1 MIKWFRNLTREGL
14 QRLLFFG
21 VLVLV
26 AGAFILAFTLGNN
39 NEGNIV
45 PDDPIDNPS
54 DDDPKEPTKPTKPT
68 AETFKIPCEL
78 EKYTV
83 LRKFYQVDDE
93 EESQEMSVIQFGS
106 KYFLS
111 RGISIK
117 DENDNEFSVI
127 AAMSGTVKEVS
138 ESPIYGL
145 TVVLDHGDD
154 ITTEYISLSNATVKV
169 GDKVVQGQ
177 KLGTSGKN
185 EYDAKASNHLHFK
198 VSKNGKY
205 YNPLDILG
213 KKKEEIK

>member
-1 MIKWFRNLTREGL
+1 MIKWFRNLTKEGL

-26 AGAFILAFTLGNN
+26 AGAFVLAFTLGDN
-39 NEGNIV
+39 NEGRV
-45 PDDPIDNPS
+45 EPDDPIDNP
-54 DDDPKEPTKPTKPT
+54 DDKENEDKPKPT

-93 EESQEMSVIQFGS
+93 AESQEMSVIQFGS

-117 DENDNEFSVI
+117 DENDNEFSVL
-127 AAMSGTVKEVS
+127 AAMSGTVKEVN
-138 ESPIYGL
+138 ESPVYGL

-154 ITTEYISLSNATVKV
+154 ILSEYISLSSATVEV
-169 GDKVVQGQ
+169 GDKVLQGQ
-177 KLGTSGKN
+177 KLGISGKN
-185 EYDAKASNHLHFK
+185 EYDAQASNHLHFK
-198 VSKNGKY
+198 ISKNGKY